1 MEAMKNAQFVM
12 YCASQ
17 FPKVEIDDVSVTPV
31 TDELYW
37 VEVTVKNDRVYPTS
51 SDRAV
56 QLKRDVK
63 DKIYV
68 KASQNISVVDI
79 PGESTIVDQTDKL
92 GTSQPITK
100 KPAEFRLKGK
110 ETKTFVALVK
120 MNGSKGWVEF
130 KVDSFHGSTD
140 TKRITL
146 QKK

>member
-1 MEAMKNAQFVM
+1 M
-12 YCASQ
+12 
-17 FPKVEIDDVSVTPV
+17 
-31 TDELYW
+31 
-37 VEVTVKNDRVYPTS
+37 KNDRVYPTS

-56 QLKRDVK
+56 QLERDVK
-63 DKIYV
+63 DKIFV
-68 KASQNISVVDI
+68 NTSQNISVVDI

-92 GTSQPITK
+92 GAGQPITK

-120 MNGSKGWVEF
+120 MDGSKGWVEF
-130 KVDSFHGSTD
+130 KVDSFYGGQA